1 MGKRD
6 FAKLFLSIEETNDG
20 TKVESQITDEE
31 VRIRKSPDD
40 EGNEAFKVSA
50 VDTSKG
56 AFSDDRSEQ
65 LGFAAFPGDED
76 YFDARETAEQE
87 ATEMGVGFFADKF
100 FGADVS
106 PTTPTS
112 DGVQREV
119 ENTQAG
125 DIPVN
130 VAAGRGL
137 REFHQNRSER
147 ARDVDNQRRAKIT
160 TNEEKWLENP
170 DRFDFPGIDTPT
182 ANSNQYGVDDVLT
195 VDESE
200 EKSQPVPWFLR

>member
-1 MGKRD
+1 MVKRD
-6 FAKLFLSIEETNDG
+6 YAKRFLNIEETNFG
-20 TKVESQITDEE
+20 RKVESKITNEE
-31 VRIRKSPDD
+31 VRITKSPDE

-50 VDTSKG
+50 VDKSKD
-56 AFSDDRSEQ
+56 AFSDERGEQ
-65 LGFAAFPGDED
+65 LGFAAFPDED
-76 YFDARETAEQE
+76 YFEARESAEKE
-87 ATEMGVGFFADKF
+87 ATEMGVGFFADSF
-100 FGADVS
+100 FNTDIS

-112 DGVQREV
+112 GGVQREV
-119 ENTQAG
+119 ENTEAG
-125 DIPVN
+125 DIPVS

-137 REFHQNRSER
+137 QEFHQNRSER
-147 ARDVDNQRRAKIT
+147 ARDVDNQRRAEIT

-182 ANSNQYGVDDVLT
+182 ANDNQYGADDVLT